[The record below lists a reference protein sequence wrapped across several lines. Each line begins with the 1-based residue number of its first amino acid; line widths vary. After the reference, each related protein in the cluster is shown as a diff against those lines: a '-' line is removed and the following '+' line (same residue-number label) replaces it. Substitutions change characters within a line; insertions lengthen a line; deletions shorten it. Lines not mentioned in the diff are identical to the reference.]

1 MLTFNNNHIF
11 TGYLKQLLA
20 SYPLTKY
27 RVCDQ
32 TRPETWIRSMAATT
46 IDSEISGTQLNFP
59 QSDVYYIREGTVQ
72 KYQAVEGDVA
82 TWKNISPNRFGNNA
96 IQTDHYQWNELTQ
109 DLNHTT
115 TLQST
120 SLIYDFHTHKYLGN
134 FLRFLRDYHKLN
146 LMPLYNCFT
155 DHLIS
160 DAFVQV
166 KNSAGQLLSTFDAA
180 DALYK
185 IYAIPVKLFQKYTVA
200 IQCAAN
206 VQCCCTIYNER
217 TKSISRSYSQSLGGL
232 SWSWGQQVV
241 NTLASLTYT
250 KFTNTRF
257 SQPILYKKLQAE
269 TLRRLAITKGLD
281 VLPEDVRNTKNWE
294 AWRVNGAG
302 NRQLGLLAGMQ
313 DDLCLLLKVP
323 ASLKSSITILQGDY
337 TSFSD
342 ILLQNIVEKNPATS
356 ASQTNEAA
364 GGNQAG
370 GAADSEGGNQANGAV
385 KRKLVL
391 NQNHMQLNCEGVDKI
406 PALPLTTHLQLLSL
420 NTGTSYP
427 FANRLMQYLLGNTIT
442 HLQTIGDNIRR
453 VRLAMAWPKLPNKT
467 YSGLWSQDLQAAL
480 YTWATHEHGPDARLH
495 ENFGFV
501 DKDVEALYKRTLAQ
515 KPSESIQNSTILDAN
530 LYASDYSVTGR

>member
-32 TRPETWIRSMAATT
+32 TRPETWIRSMGAASA
-46 IDSEISGTQLNFP
+46 DGTKFSFP
-59 QSDVYYIREGTVQ
+59 QSDVYYIREGTIQ
-72 KYQAVEGDVA
+72 KYQAGEGDVA
-82 TWKNISPNRFGNNA
+82 TWKNISPNRFGSGS

-109 DLNHTT
+109 DLNHAT
-115 TLQST
+115 TLHST

-160 DAFVQV
+160 DVLVQV
-166 KNSAGQLLSTFDAA
+166 KNSAGQIISTFDAS
-180 DALYK
+180 DERYK
-185 IYAIPVKLFQKYTVA
+185 IYAIPVKLFQKYTIA
-200 IQCAAN
+200 IQCAAK

-232 SWSWGQQVV
+232 SWSWGQWVV
-241 NTLASLTYT
+241 NQLANLTYT
-250 KFTNTRF
+250 QFANAHF
-257 SQPILYKKLQAE
+257 DQPRLYKKLQAAHLRNLSRTE
-269 TLRRLAITKGLD
+269 TLDT
-281 VLPEDVRNTKNWE
+281 LPQNSHNAETLKNW
-294 AWRVNGAG
+294 RINGTG
-302 NRQLGLLAGMQ
+302 NRQLGLLASMQ

-323 ASLKSSITILQGDY
+323 ATLKSSIAVLQGDY

-342 ILLQNIVEKNPATS
+342 IVLQNIVEKNPATS
-356 ASQTNEAA
+356 ASQTNEVV

-391 NQNHMQLNCEGVDKI
+391 DQNHMQLNCEGVDKI

-501 DKDVEALYKRTLAQ
+501 DKDVEALYKRTLVQ